1 MNTTQPIQNLGR
13 WLALSVAVVLL
24 SGCEL
29 PSPDTVQHGYRGTG
43 MLQVYN
49 TRLLAQTVEANVPPV
64 ATPPLP
70 AAGPKA
76 SQTYKNVKVL
86 GDGSSQPLSSTT
98 ATLKASQRPKV

>member
-1 MNTTQPIQNLGR
+1 MNTTQPIQTLGR

-29 PSPDTVQHGYRGTG
+29 PSPNSVQHGYRGTG

-86 GDGSSQPLSSTT
+86 GDLST
-98 ATLKASQRPKV
+98 AQFNRLIDRKSHV